1 MHGPRRRVH
10 THTSAIR
17 ASHPKPPSPPG
28 HVCRP
33 RSHLKLVADWTL
45 SDADSRDRP
54 TALRLKCLSQQAHL
68 ASTQIAATPL
78 ITNAVRILA
87 FASCATTPRL
97 GPHGRV
103 VGPLC
108 SLVRPRSN
116 HPFASTESSFLLSQQ
131 RPRCLRP
138 RSLGLRPLLTATTEM
153 GNAACQV
160 RRSIRSMAPFCAES
174 NLRFRSQPN
183 GTFDTSPRGQAAPI
197 HGGLRTIHSAAAG
210 AVVAR
215 KAGLLWAGEM

>member
-1 MHGPRRRVH
+1 MGLARITVHGPRRRVH

-97 GPHGRV
+97 GPHGQSGRF
-103 VGPLC
+103 
-108 SLVRPRSN
+108 S
-116 HPFASTESSFLLSQQ
+116 LLS
-131 RPRCLRP
+131 RPP
-138 RSLGLRPLLTATTEM
+138 A
-153 GNAACQV
+153 
-160 RRSIRSMAPFCAES
+160 FES
-174 NLRFRSQPN
+174 PLRFDRILLSPFPTAASVPPASFARSSSVVDSNN
-183 GTFDTSPRGQAAPI
+183 GNGQRRMSGASI
-197 HGGLRTIHSAAAG
+197 NQVHGAFLR
-210 AVVAR
+210 
-215 KAGLLWAGEM
+215 